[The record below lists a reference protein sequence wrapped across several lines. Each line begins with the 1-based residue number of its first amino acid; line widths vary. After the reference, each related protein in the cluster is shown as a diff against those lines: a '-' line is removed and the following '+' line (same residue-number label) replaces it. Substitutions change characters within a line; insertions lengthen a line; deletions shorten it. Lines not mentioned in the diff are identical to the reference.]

1 MLTLIS
7 DDTSCLRSPPPVHW
21 PAEEGRALSP
31 ESGVGSDNDT
41 STGLQH
47 HTDTGHRSRSI
58 DRLSSTDQCDHLSPV
73 RGQTPAVSPARGQ
86 TPDNTLSSSRGHY
99 PDTMSPARGQ
109 TPDNTLSSPQQ
120 VVTAPVV
127 QPEYRPEYRS
137 YSRSISQSSS
147 RLRSKTPDEEFSPSR
162 CNNNIIL
169 SIQTITTR
177 FSPGSTSTHCTRG
190 QV

>member
-41 STGLQH
+41 STGHQH

-86 TPDNTLSSSRGHY
+86 TPDNSLSSSH
-99 PDTMSPARGQ
+99 PPA
-109 TPDNTLSSPQQ
+109 PISHEN
-120 VVTAPVV
+120 
-127 QPEYRPEYRS
+127 RS
-137 YSRSISQSSS
+137 YTRSISQSST

-162 CNNNIIL
+162 QVQIY
-169 SIQTITTR
+169 S
-177 FSPGSTSTHCTRG
+177 RG
-190 QV
+190 